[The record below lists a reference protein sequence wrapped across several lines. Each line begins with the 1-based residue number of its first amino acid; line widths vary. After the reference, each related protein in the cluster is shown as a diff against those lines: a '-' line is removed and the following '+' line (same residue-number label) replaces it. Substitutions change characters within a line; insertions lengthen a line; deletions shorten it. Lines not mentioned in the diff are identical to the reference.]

1 MTPIPTEAPKTD
13 KKFFDENQAVSMTRP
28 GNLSSVAHEA
38 PVCIDT
44 DKKTEQNYTEQTPA
58 EQNGKKKE
66 RLVISKKNIIAFG
79 ASILVIAGIIGSA
92 FGLSSSNKNKSEN
105 NISPNEANN
114 EAQDSLSTQETTA
127 GLVITEG
134 TNGENTTIT
143 LSSSEESG
151 QTNNSESASVT
162 SEYLGEIKFADQ
174 TMTLEEM
181 QAITSIEDWAKVSV
195 ANRAA
200 YFLLTNTVEY
210 NGTSIDKFDAYAS
223 QTSLQD
229 AISLFAMSS
238 IEKELDSAI
247 YADTTNVMK
256 MASASY
262 YYTET
267 KDGEVRPAFMS
278 FAEKMGA
285 DTENVG
291 VNLIYISCGSLRQVG
306 KDELTGEDIVFT
318 NITFRIEGRDGTL
331 IKDVQTIQMIEV
343 PVRLMSG
350 EEVIVYMEG
359 LGIDGQASP
368 DSNYPY

>member
-1 MTPIPTEAPKTD
+1 MTLIPTEAPKTD
-13 KKFFDENQAVSMTRP
+13 KKFFDENQAVNMTRP
-28 GNLSSVAHEA
+28 GNLSSLAHEA

-44 DKKTEQNYTEQTPA
+44 DKKTWQNYTEQTPA
-58 EQNGKKKE
+58 EQNDKKKE

-92 FGLSSSNKNKSEN
+92 FGLSNSNKNKSEN
-105 NISPNEANN
+105 NISPNETNN
-114 EAQDSLSTQETTA
+114 EAQDSLSTQETMA
-127 GLVITEG
+127 GIVITEG
-134 TNGENTTIT
+134 TNDSDATVT
-143 LSSSEESG
+143 LPNETLN

-229 AISLFAMSS
+229 AISLFAMNS
-238 IEKELDSAI
+238 IEKELNSAI
-247 YADTTNVMK
+247 YADDTNAMK
-256 MASASY
+256 IASASY

-267 KDGEVRPAFMS
+267 TDGKVEPAFRS
-278 FAEKMGA
+278 FADKMISSK
-285 DTENVG
+285 ENTG
-291 VNLIYISCGSLRQVG
+291 VNLTFISCGSIRQVG
-306 KDELTGEDIVFT
+306 KDKLTGEDIIFT
-318 NITFRIEGRDGTL
+318 NITFKAENRDGTL
-331 IKDVQTIQMIEV
+331 IKDAQTIQIIEV

-350 EEVIVYMEG
+350 EEVMVYMEG
-359 LGIDGQASP
+359 LGTDGIASP